1 MSETSTMFLTLIPSM
16 GQPNIGKYESSPI
29 DHVTLNLAVESLS
42 YHFVSGDKLGPLANG
57 FKAGSLE
64 DGNTV
69 SHGTNTPTEQTRTE
83 PPPTD
88 EKPTDQVSVPSPIE
102 TIDEPILP
110 PTLNHKQDLATDK
123 RDKIVDKLETQVSNL
138 STQFLTPATAL
149 KHRLQ
154 NSKDLIVCPG
164 VYDGFSARI
173 ALSVGF
179 DALYMVRS
187 LPSRYVC
194 PNYSRRSDRCR
205 HYSLTTRPAR
215 SRPRT
220 AQRYAGSCRHD
231 RQPRSVWHP
240 GYSGHGYRLWGLVFT
255 ATLTSLLLTR
265 SRPQYDNPCSPA
277 VHSSQRR
284 RLPHRRSSPHQTM
297 RSSFRQESSQQRHL
311 SIPHPCRPGRDRQS
325 SLRHRPHRPHG
336 RPPTARLR
344 RMRRPLT
351 RRPRARRRRRPARRL
366 QEQRASRPGGQ
377 GIRTLASAPQ
387 RCRERPQPVDHRR
400 RSARDGIPNHHLLVR
415 GFGARLRRHQGG
427 LREVEDGRRDGDPG
441 DRS

>member
-16 GQPNIGKYESSPI
+16 SQPDFGKHESSPI

-57 FKAGSLE
+57 FKAGSVE

-69 SHGTNTPTEQTRTE
+69 SHGTNTPTEQTRAE
-83 PPPTD
+83 PPPID
-88 EKPTDQVSVPSPIE
+88 EKPTDRESVSSTIE
-102 TIDEPILP
+102 AIDEPISP
-110 PTLNHKQDLATDK
+110 PILNHKQDIATDK
-123 RDKIVDKLETQVSNL
+123 QDNIDDKLETQVSNL
-138 STQFLTPATAL
+138 STQILTPATAL
-149 KHRLQ
+149 KNRLQ

-179 DALYMVRS
+179 DALYMVRT

-194 PNYSRRSDRCR
+194 PKYSRRSDRCR
-205 HYSLTTRPAR
+205 HYSLATRPTR

-255 ATLTSLLLTR
+255 ATPTSLLLTR

-297 RSSFRQESSQQRHL
+297 RSSFWQKSSQHKRL
-311 SIPHPCRPGRDRQS
+311 FIPNPCRPGCDRQS
-325 SLRHRPHRPHG
+325 
-336 RPPTARLR
+336 
-344 RMRRPLT
+344 PL
-351 RRPRARRRRRPARRL
+351 
-366 QEQRASRPGGQ
+366 
-377 GIRTLASAPQ
+377 
-387 RCRERPQPVDHRR
+387 
-400 RSARDGIPNHHLLVR
+400 
-415 GFGARLRRHQGG
+415 
-427 LREVEDGRRDGDPG
+427 
-441 DRS
+441 